1 MESYDAPVIYHAV
14 EVVGTWETSSVSS
27 DEPSPP
33 AGSATSQRIYKAGLA
48 KDLLKKM
55 RSHNKSVV
63 SDKFITM
70 STAAKKA
77 TIVGSDKLVTMST
90 AAKKATIVASDKLAT
105 MSTAA
110 KKATIRRSTV
120 KTGPVNSENKNQ
132 TNTVLQEQEQRN
144 DAPEAEEAR
153 EAEEDATDNT
163 KPSTHRAI
171 PNAGERE
178 DVEDVEEE
186 TAATSTTIGKI
197 NLPVLTTTAIEKIAG
212 NSIPLPNDAGLNGA
226 NEETTE
232 TGDRKVF
239 FKKESAAAS
248 PTMAIIDKIA
258 EKNDVLILRGLSGFE
273 KITEEYGDPLLIAA
287 KSFSEETTKVAKKIE
302 KSTGIFSSI
311 EKATDAA
318 FESYLGEDAEDL
330 EDIIYTEVNK
340 FNGSASQVVNQTVDD
355 LVDAGEDLSLIT
367 NALCRTKTANKLLK
381 CVDHQISKNGGL
393 TLTGPTRCRSLKWW
407 VDPHWTHTL
416 PKLADTSLHMDDAND
431 MAASHAAHT
440 IASPKSLNPL
450 VDGDVEYDQESE
462 GEGME
467 ISLTEKIGDTR
478 TLAEI

>member
-1 MESYDAPVIYHAV
+1 M
-14 EVVGTWETSSVSS
+14 
-27 DEPSPP
+27 
-33 AGSATSQRIYKAGLA
+33 K
-48 KDLLKKM
+48 
-55 RSHNKSVV
+55 
-63 SDKFITM
+63 
-70 STAAKKA
+70 
-77 TIVGSDKLVTMST
+77 
-90 AAKKATIVASDKLAT
+90 
-105 MSTAA
+105 
-110 KKATIRRSTV
+110 
-120 KTGPVNSENKNQ
+120 SENNNQ

-153 EAEEDATDNT
+153 EAEEDATQTTAPTDNT
-163 KPSTHRAI
+163 KPSIHGAI

-186 TAATSTTIGKI
+186 SAPTSTTTTIGKI
-197 NLPVLTTTAIEKIAG
+197 NLPMLTTTTIEKIAG
-212 NSIPLPNDAGLNGA
+212 IPISNDAGLNGV
-226 NEETTE
+226 NEEITE
-232 TGDRKVF
+232 TGDRKEGRRF
-239 FKKESAAAS
+239 FEEESTAAS

-287 KSFSEETTKVAKKIE
+287 KFFSEETTKAAKKIE

-318 FESYLGEDAEDL
+318 FENYRGEDAEDI

-416 PKLADTSLHMDDAND
+416 PKLADTSLHMNDAND
-431 MAASHAAHT
+431 MAASLAAHT